1 MTIEWN
7 TYKPVEGT
15 TYFDASELAGVTV
28 LRVIR
33 EGLGYNR
40 KRSGSIGDRG
50 FRHTSASGRIE
61 FLNEFQGYTVDMGS
75 YDLVVGEKVYVRYK
89 Y

>member
-1 MTIEWN
+1 MTVEWK
-7 TYKPVEGT
+7 TYTTVPGD

-40 KRSGSIGDRG
+40 KRSGFIGDRG
-50 FRHTSASGRIE
+50 FRHTPASGRLE
-61 FLNEFQGYTVDMGS
+61 FLNPFIGYTVDMGS